1 MFLASFC
8 QITHS
13 LWGYSPNISIDSERR
28 WLMPDNDR
36 RLTLPF
42 GALIDHAG
50 RSLVGGGQPL
60 GRLFVVGV
68 FSFSF
73 DRQRKL
79 D

>member
-1 MFLASFC
+1 
-8 QITHS
+8 
-13 LWGYSPNISIDSERR
+13 
-28 WLMPDNDR
+28 MPDNDR